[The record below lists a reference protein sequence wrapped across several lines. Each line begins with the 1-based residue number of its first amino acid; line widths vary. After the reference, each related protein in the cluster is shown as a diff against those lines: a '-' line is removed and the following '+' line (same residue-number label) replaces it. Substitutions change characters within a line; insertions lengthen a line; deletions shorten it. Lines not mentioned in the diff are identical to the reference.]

1 MITYYN
7 FAHHLYCSLLF
18 QFCTRYIAFGTK
30 NYSFINSVDIWRR
43 KQEQFMIV
51 EVNNGWIVVITTDK
65 KNLCY
70 LLIVYLM
77 AR

>member
-1 MITYYN
+1 
-7 FAHHLYCSLLF
+7 
-18 QFCTRYIAFGTK
+18 
-30 NYSFINSVDIWRR
+30 
-43 KQEQFMIV
+43 MIV